1 MFRIKKLEK
10 ISEILTQ
17 MPHFDT
23 EKIYRHLGKSSLFN
37 GLPSELKNLKWDVLN
52 PYYLNHSIQWTHF
65 WYIREKSKT
74 VFF

>member
-37 GLPSELKNLKWDVLN
+37 GLPSELKNLK
-52 PYYLNHSIQWTHF
+52 
-65 WYIREKSKT
+65 
-74 VFF
+74 